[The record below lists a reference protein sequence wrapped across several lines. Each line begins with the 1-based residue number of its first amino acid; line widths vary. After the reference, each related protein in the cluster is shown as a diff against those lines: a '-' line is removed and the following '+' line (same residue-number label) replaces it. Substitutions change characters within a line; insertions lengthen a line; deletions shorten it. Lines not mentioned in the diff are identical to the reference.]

1 MKKIILLI
9 FISFSIAFT
18 NYSKAQDAEIKVLF
32 QRFAKFYNSG
42 DLVNAEEVLF
52 SILDSKVPVPEKYL
66 VAVYNNLGA
75 INILLGRY
83 DKALEYNDKAEA
95 QIITNKQ
102 NSGSLA
108 DIYINK
114 ARIYTL
120 QKSFY
125 SAIEYFEKGI
135 RIYNGIIEPDRSVL
149 QSISSAYLNIGIT
162 YYGIKDY
169 ETGSKYLNESANLK
183 SNYNLTGIALVY
195 LNIAKTFVKTENPL
209 QAEEFYLKSIS
220 SFKKEFGEEYYRMAE
235 VYFDYGLFLRSN
247 GRNVESLEVLN
258 KALAIC
264 LKNYGDKHTLISM
277 SYKLIGDHYK
287 NISNYDSSLIYYQKS
302 LIAVVNDFND
312 PDIFTN
318 PSIDSA
324 LFNIRLLDNLKSKS
338 QTLELLAGEQS
349 DRELKLK
356 ILNKSLETIEL
367 ALQLIDRI
375 RNNYLSEDSRIYLSE
390 NEKETYIFATHIAFS
405 LFNMTNDKLI
415 GQKMYDIAK
424 KAKAAILRNEIS
436 ENELLWSAGI
446 PDSLRK
452 KQNNLTGNIAAY
464 NNLLLEEMRKIK
476 PDSNKVTLWKDALF
490 DMNRKKEKVADE
502 INKES
507 PEYHDILQKT
517 EPISLSEIQRQLKSD
532 ETIVDYLLSNQN
544 INGERK
550 LYTFLI
556 TKEGLKFL
564 ETTLDSLF
572 IKNAEI
578 IQKSHGINIAT
589 SDPGKD
595 FKDYTGALYYMYENL
610 IKSAEGLLRGNKLI
624 IIPDEEIA
632 WLPFDAFLKNKPR
645 PDQTDYEGLQYLIND
660 YTFSFGYSS
669 SLIFSKKTRLTK
681 GEEVFAFLPYY
692 GKDNFSGTGLDS
704 LQGAGTEIKSIYKW
718 FNGKKF
724 IGNQATEANFKKEIG
739 YPAIFH
745 LAMHSLSDSIN
756 SRYSYFIF
764 DTTKDTLE
772 DGRLYNYEISLSRI
786 KSPMVVLSAC
796 NSGTGTLYHGEG
808 LMSLARGFILAGAS
822 SVIKTAWEVNDEA
835 SAAIVTRFYY
845 HLSKGKPKD
854 EAMRLAKLEYLKG
867 SSPSL
872 TSPYFWAAYEV
883 MGDNAPLV
891 RNFRTT
897 GYLITGVVFILIAGL
912 LIFYFRRRRIFSA
925 RPE

>member
-9 FISFSIAFT
+9 FISFPIAFT
-18 NYSKAQDAEIKVLF
+18 NYSKAQDSEIKVLF
-32 QRFAKFYNSG
+32 QRFAEFYNSG

-52 SILDSKVPVPEKYL
+52 SVLNSKVPVPEKYL
-66 VAVYNNLGA
+66 VPVYINLGA
-75 INILLGRY
+75 TDMLLGRY
-83 DKALEYNDKAEA
+83 ENALEYNDKAEKLIA
-95 QIITNKQ
+95 NKDQ
-102 NSGSLA
+102 KSKELA
-108 DIYINK
+108 TIFNNK
-114 ARIYTL
+114 AIIYNV
-120 QKSFY
+120 QKSFDM
-125 SAIEYFEKGI
+125 AIPYLEKSI
-135 RIYNGIIEPDRSVL
+135 RIYMILKNDDKSNL
-149 QSISSAYLNIGIT
+149 QSLSSIYLNLGIAYLETEN
-162 YYGIKDY
+162 YKLALDY
-169 ETGSKYLNESANLK
+169 FNKSADLK
-183 SNYNLTGIALVY
+183 SENNLSGIALVY

-220 SFKKEFGEEYYRMAE
+220 SFKKEFGEDYYRMAE
-235 VYFDYGLFLRSN
+235 VYFDYGLFLRSVGKN
-247 GRNVESLEVLN
+247 TEALEAHQ
-258 KALAIC
+258 KALYIC
-264 LKNYGDKHTLISM
+264 LKNYGEKHTLVSL
-277 SYKLIGDHYK
+277 SYKHLGD
-287 NISNYDSSLIYYQKS
+287 NYMIRNDYRQALIYYQKS

-338 QTLELLAGEQS
+338 QALELLAGEQS

-405 LFNMTNDKLI
+405 LFNMTNDKLM

-490 DMNRKKEKVADE
+490 DMNREKEKVADE

-544 INGERK
+544 VNGERK

-610 IKSAEGLLRGNKLI
+610 IKSAESLLRGNKLI

-692 GKDNFSGTGLDS
+692 GKDNISGTGLDS

-718 FNGKKF
+718 FSGKKF
-724 IGNQATEANFKKEIG
+724 IGNKATEANFKKEIG